1 LIDAYG
7 ETRSGVRRDNSHR
20 QAKPGKNKELARS
33 EAALAASFGTI
44 STKASEARQVEETKH
59 RKINKLQ
66 KKTKPT
72 NYILTRSIGE
82 RVKNAPAPR
91 QLLLEKNTHR
101 GFAPQILGRVGV
113 GTPI

>member
-1 LIDAYG
+1 MIDAYG

-59 RKINKLQ
+59 RKINRLQ

-82 RVKNAPAPR
+82 RVKNAH
-91 QLLLEKNTHR
+91 THR